1 MVVVVD
7 PVLGA
12 NDNEVVYDEQYYVLS
27 EVDYSYKTAVDN
39 IKSDKLFV
47 LKIGRNRLF

>member
-12 NDNEVVYDEQYYVLS
+12 NDNEVVYNEKYYVIIEIDYLHKKS
-27 EVDYSYKTAVDN
+27 VDK
-39 IKSDKLFV
+39 IKSE
-47 LKIGRNRLF
+47 